1 MIDTVE
7 NWKKKREKLVKE
19 RKVWLENASSSL
31 DPAFSKRQAE
41 KLTEQINKIDYYLNQ
56 IK

>member
-41 KLTEQINKIDYYLNQ
+41 KLTEQINKIDYYLSK